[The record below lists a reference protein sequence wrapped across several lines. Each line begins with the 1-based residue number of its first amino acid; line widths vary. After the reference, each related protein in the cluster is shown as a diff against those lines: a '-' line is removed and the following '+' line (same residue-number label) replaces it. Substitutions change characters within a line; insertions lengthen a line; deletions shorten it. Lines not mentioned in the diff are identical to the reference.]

1 MSKELTAYQRY
12 KLHEKTILESEQ
24 EGYRIGTL
32 TGDNGI
38 NYYFVVDSNGSY
50 CAGSRP
56 TKKEAWLAFV
66 EKLEQKK

>member
-1 MSKELTAYQRY
+1 MKKELTVEQRY
-12 KLHEKTILESEQ
+12 KLHEKVIKQAEE
-24 EGYRIGTL
+24 EGHRIRTL

-38 NYYFVVDSNGSY
+38 NYYYVVDRNRAY